1 MFDVNNLQVKSNINA
16 IQLEEAINK
25 IKQDNKLKG
34 LGTAFID
41 AENKYNVNAII
52 LASIACLESGY
63 GTSKLAIEKNNLFGL
78 DAPLSASGTKNYGS
92 GYESKE
98 DCIDYAG
105 HRIGKQYLE
114 LDAKANWRYCEGK
127 KDIYTVGSK
136 WCETGDWANKV
147 ISIANRIKNNINGGN
162 CMNFTVH
169 AGHNPDGKK
178 ACGAIGLIKEST
190 ENRNVKNEVIRLL
203 KKEGHTVYD
212 CTVENG
218 TSVSDI
224 VNKQVAKMNSY
235 SNIDLHISIHFNSG
249 ANDKAGNN
257 KTTGTEVLVC
267 NTSGTKYDI
276 AKRICSKVEAL
287 GYKNRGVKVRTDLG
301 VLKKSKGQT
310 LLVECCFVDDKDDID
325 LYNYKSMAKAIVEG
339 VLNKTISAS
348 VPAPTPI
355 PSEKVFY
362 RAISGSFNDKNNA
375 LDRKSKLEKDG
386 FDGVFLDAFVKD
398 ETTWY
403 RVITGSFKDKKL
415 AEQRVK
421 ELTKKGYDGAFISA
435 FTK

>member
-1 MFDVNNLQVKSNINA
+1 MFDVNNLQVKSNIKA

-34 LGTAFID
+34 LGAAFIN

-63 GTSKLAIEKNNLFGL
+63 GTSKLAMEKNNLFGL
-78 DAPLSASGTKNYGS
+78 DAPLSATKTNNYGS
-92 GYESKE
+92 GYKSKE

-114 LDAKANWRYCEGK
+114 LDTNAKWRYCEGK
-127 KDIYTVGSK
+127 KDIYAVGSK

-212 CTVENG
+212 CTVEDG

-257 KTTGTEVLVC
+257 KTTGVEVLVC

-339 VLNKTISAS
+339 VLNKTITANITNSS
-348 VPAPTPI
+348 TNTGEI
-355 PSEKVFY
+355 WY
-362 RAISGSFNDKNNA
+362 RAVSGSFADKNNA
-375 LDRKSKLEKDG
+375 NNRKVELEKKG

-398 ETTWY
+398 EKTMY
-403 RVITGSFKDKKL
+403 RVICGSFKSKAT
-415 AEQRVK
+415 AENRVK
-421 ELTKKGYDGAFISA
+421 ELANKGFSGGFVSAYTK
-435 FTK
+435 